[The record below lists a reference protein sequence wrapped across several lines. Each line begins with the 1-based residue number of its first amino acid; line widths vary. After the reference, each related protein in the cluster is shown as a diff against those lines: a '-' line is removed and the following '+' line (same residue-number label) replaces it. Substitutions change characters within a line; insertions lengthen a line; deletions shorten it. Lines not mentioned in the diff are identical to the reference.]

1 MDERMEIALESQNPW
16 WSSQEFETGVNRLSR
31 FPQIERYLDIQE
43 VLLIVGARRTGKST
57 LVYQIIRSL
66 LDQGVG
72 REAILYINLDEPLF
86 LSMADDPTLLSS
98 IVEGHLARHG
108 SKIQRLYLC
117 IDEIQNYSYWAP
129 AIKTLYDTKST
140 IKCIL
145 TGSVSTLLK
154 QEMSTRLS
162 GRHFSMTVYPLT
174 FAECLGFQ
182 KTEHPT
188 IMQKRKAFGEYLK
201 YGGFPRVVL
210 EPDESMKMEILKNY
224 YETIYLKDIIFPN
237 RIRKN
242 SEIIDLL
249 YYLISHTGT
258 LFSYNKIA
266 ETLQISTDT
275 VQEYIEYAEN
285 AFLLFT
291 LMKYDYSLKK
301 QLTNPKKI
309 YAIDPGLIN
318 AVSFAFSENRGRLI
332 ENVIFMTLKRAYESI
347 YYHKGQYECDFL
359 VSVERRIAHA
369 VQVTQSLKEPKT
381 REREIRGL
389 SEAMEAYGL
398 PEGTIITEFESEE
411 IESDGRRIHVI
422 PCYTWLT
429 RNGQLF

>member
-1 MDERMEIALESQNPW
+1 MDERVEIALENQNPW
-16 WSSQEFETGVNRLSR
+16 WSSKEFETGVDRLFR
-31 FPQIERYLDIQE
+31 FPEIGRYLDVQE

-72 REAILYINLDEPLF
+72 KRAILYINLDEPLF

-108 SKIQRLYLC
+108 DVKRLYLC

-145 TGSVSTLLK
+145 TGSVSTLLR

-174 FAECLGFQ
+174 FPECLSFQ
-182 KTEHPT
+182 KIEHPT

-210 EPDESMKMEILKNY
+210 EPDETLKREILKNY

-242 SEIIDLL
+242 SEIVDLL

-258 LFSYNKIA
+258 LLSYSKIA
-266 ETLQISTDT
+266 DTLQISTDT

-285 AFLLFT
+285 AFLLST

-301 QLTNPKKI
+301 QLANPKKI

-332 ENVIFMTLKRAYESI
+332 ENVIFMTLKRAYEAV
-347 YYHKGQYECDFL
+347 YYHKGQYECDFV
-359 VSVERRIAHA
+359 VSSERQISHA
-369 VQVTQSLKEPKT
+369 IQVTQSLAEPMT
-381 REREIRGL
+381 RMREIRGL
-389 SEAMEAYGL
+389 SEAMDTYGL
-398 PEGTIITEFESEE
+398 LEGTIITEYESEE
-411 IESDGRRIHVI
+411 IGTDGRKIHII
-422 PCYTWLT
+422 PCYAWLT
-429 RNGQLF
+429 RNGPIL